1 MTAKTSSPAWEV
13 DCPPEYRFGM
23 DGTKWRIFCCSVH
36 YFAEY
41 DYSSMSMR
49 KIADEVGIKAASIYN
64 HFPSKDAILEQMY
77 DCLAQSISAT
87 PTLDDLLP
95 MVEQLPPREVL
106 QRTHHYFPAPLQG
119 LLSKVILVC
128 SKMMRSDPRADKLIN
143 AMLIDRPRLV
153 ITTLLQCMVDAGRI
167 QPLDIGAFAELYIN
181 SYYGASQRMYSSHP
195 VDDAVWRRSFAMLFE
210 LVQPVEG

>member
-77 DCLAQSISAT
+77 DCLTQSISAT

-95 MVEQLPPREVL
+95 LVEQLPPREVL
-106 QRTHHYFPAPLQG
+106 ERTHRYFPAPLQE

-128 SKMMRSDPRADKLIN
+128 SKMMRSDPRADKLVN
-143 AMLIDRPRLV
+143 AMLIERPKVL
-153 ITTLLQCMVDAGRI
+153 ITALLQRMVDTGRI
-167 QPLDIGAFAELYIN
+167 
-181 SYYGASQRMYSSHP
+181 
-195 VDDAVWRRSFAMLFE
+195 
-210 LVQPVEG
+210 

>member
-1 MTAKTSSPAWEV
+1 MTAKTSIAAWEV

-64 HFPSKDAILEQMY
+64 HFASKDAILEQMY
-77 DCLAQSISAT
+77 DCLVQALNAT
-87 PTLDDLLP
+87 PTADELLP
-95 MVEQLPPREVL
+95 LVERLPPREVL
-106 QRTHHYFPAPLQG
+106 QKTHHYFPAPLQG

-128 SKMMRSDPRADKLIN
+128 SKMMRSDQRADTLVN
-143 AMLIDRPRLV
+143 VMLIDRPRLV
-153 ITTLLQCMVDAGRI
+153 ITALLRRMVDVGRI
-167 QPLDIGAFAELYIN
+167 QPLDIDAFAELYIN
-181 SYYGASQRMYSSHP
+181 VYYGASQRMYSSHP
-195 VDDAVWRRSFAMLFE
+195 VDDSVWRRSFAMLFE
-210 LVQPVEG
+210 LVQPVDD